1 MNCTFRLL
9 TSNKFDMML
18 CLPIHKCIN
27 LFYTFVY
34 HSNLLKIILQGVI
47 IIITYLE
54 SFKSLYHKAF
64 YKFVLSVLSLPIFLY
79 AVIKFFFSAK
89 RKNFYANNSEI
100 SEIEQALHQKY
111 KYLSQQK
118 SSTQIHKEALK
129 IFKAQSSNTNSKN
142 IEQAHFSTYFE
153 NVLFHKFII
162 IKVILALPMFILL
175 TIYLQPLVRYIFERI
190 VMAVIVIIGV
200 IVSVFTILYFSP
212 LDAAYSILG
221 QNATKAQIH
230 QFNVLHHLNEP
241 YFIQLWDTIKGV
253 FTFDLGTTY
262 KGNEVVTKAVGE
274 RIPITIIVA
283 VLALIVALIIA
294 IPIGIISAMK
304 RNSWLDITLMIIAL
318 IGLSIPSFWQG
329 LLFILAFSLK
339 LDILPPSYMPEHPI
353 SLILPVLVIGTS
365 IAASIT
371 RMTRSSVLEVM
382 RSDYV
387 LTAYAKGLS
396 TTQVV
401 IKHILKNAII
411 PIVTLVGLLVAELLG
426 GSAVTEQVFNIN
438 GIGRY
443 IVQKQLIPDIP
454 AVMGGVVYIS
464 IVISL
469 ANLIIDIF
477 YALIDPKLRSEIN
490 ERK

>member
-1 MNCTFRLL
+1 
-9 TSNKFDMML
+9 MML
-18 CLPIHKCIN
+18 CLPIHKCVN

-64 YKFVLSVLSLPIFLY
+64 YKFVLSVLSLPIFFICSDK
-79 AVIKFFFSAK
+79 VFSFLLREK
-89 RKNFYANNSEI
+89 IFYANNSEI

-129 IFKAQSSNTNSKN
+129 IFKAQSSNTSSKN

-153 NVLFHKFII
+153 NVLFHKFIM

-175 TIYLQPLVRYIFERI
+175 TFYLQPLVRYIFERI

-294 IPIGIISAMK
+294 IP
-304 RNSWLDITLMIIAL
+304 LV
-318 IGLSIPSFWQG
+318 LS
-329 LLFILAFSLK
+329 
-339 LDILPPSYMPEHPI
+339 
-353 SLILPVLVIGTS
+353 V
-365 IAASIT
+365 
-371 RMTRSSVLEVM
+371 R
-382 RSDYV
+382 
-387 LTAYAKGLS
+387 
-396 TTQVV
+396 
-401 IKHILKNAII
+401 
-411 PIVTLVGLLVAELLG
+411 
-426 GSAVTEQVFNIN
+426 
-438 GIGRY
+438 
-443 IVQKQLIPDIP
+443 
-454 AVMGGVVYIS
+454 
-464 IVISL
+464 
-469 ANLIIDIF
+469 
-477 YALIDPKLRSEIN
+477 
-490 ERK
+490 